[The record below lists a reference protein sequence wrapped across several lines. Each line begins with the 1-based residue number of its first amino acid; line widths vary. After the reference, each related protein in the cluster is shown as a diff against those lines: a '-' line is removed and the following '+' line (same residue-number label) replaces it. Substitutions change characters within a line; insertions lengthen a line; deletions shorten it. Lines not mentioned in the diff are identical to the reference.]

1 MVSEATG
8 LRRDAAPMNYRVL
21 RAGPRRDITISGL
34 GQTTVTTPI
43 SSAADLAARLITAPD
58 ATLRAQGP
66 QIVRAIDTYV
76 VAPVS
81 DAAAARIAPYVIRY
95 IVPPLALLYLMTGL
109 SVFYSYSALSAVTAK
124 KGLQANARRSR
135 RVRRRRS

>member
-1 MVSEATG
+1 MSYSLVARSTSQRGGA
-8 LRRDAAPMNYRVL
+8 
-21 RAGPRRDITISGL
+21 RRDITISGL
-34 GQTTVTTPI
+34 GQASSVTTPI

-66 QIVRAIDTYV
+66 QIVRALDTYV
-76 VAPVS
+76 VGPVS
-81 DAAAARIAPYVIRY
+81 DAAAARIAPYIIRY

-109 SVFYSYSALSAVTAK
+109 SVFYSYSALSAVTSK
-124 KGLQANARRSR
+124 KGLQTNPRRSR

>member
-1 MVSEATG
+1 MSYALAT
-8 LRRDAAPMNYRVL
+8 RRAPAPTFYRSI
-21 RAGPRRDITISGL
+21 GGL
-34 GQTTVTTPI
+34 GQASTVTTPI

-81 DAAAARIAPYVIRY
+81 DAAAARIAPYIIRY

-124 KGLQANARRSR
+124 KGLQTNPRRRR